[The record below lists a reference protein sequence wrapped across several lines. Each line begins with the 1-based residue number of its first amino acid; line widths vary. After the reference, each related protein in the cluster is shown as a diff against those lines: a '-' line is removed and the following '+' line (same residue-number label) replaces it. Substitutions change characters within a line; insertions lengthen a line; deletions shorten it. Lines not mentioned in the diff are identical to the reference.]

1 MKKRNT
7 FHKVARQ
14 TGCALDWD
22 RYRQCKN
29 QVKDKLNEAER
40 KFVHK
45 KIHNS
50 NNNNNSLW
58 KIIRDCIPKKE
69 TSYPSYSRNVSVL
82 ANEFNEFFTSVGA
95 KASADSRAMVTT
107 RNPQTIL
114 SITQSEPCAEVEKF
128 RFHPVSYDVV
138 RKIVNLCPSNKAPG
152 PDKVPM
158 SLIKDALPFILQPLT
173 NIINSSFRECMFPSA
188 WKSSEVIPLLK
199 EGDHK
204 IANNNRPIS
213 LLPTVS
219 KICERVA
226 LDQLTD
232 YMTHKKCLS
241 EHQSGNRKM
250 HSTETLNLLITEKI
264 LKSMD
269 DKELVAIVL
278 LDLSKAFD
286 SIDHALLLEKLKMLN
301 VSDEAICWFK
311 SYLTDRKQA
320 VRTGSKISEKRKIT
334 HGVPQGS
341 ILGPILFNVYINDLP
356 MAPEAGSL
364 KSFVDDSKLFLSFS
378 INEANSVVNKLN
390 KDLQR
395 VVAWCSLNSLLINP
409 DKTKLIVFGTHYMLK
424 QIPANFH
431 ISLLGKNIFPVSSAT
446 DLGVTLDSGLKYGE
460 HTSRLVSSCMA
471 SLCQIN
477 RAKYIFDEETLV
489 RMINAL
495 VFSKLYYCSTIWS
508 NTSKKNIAKLQK
520 VQNFAARIV
529 SGKKKFDHITPSL
542 IQLKWLPVSY
552 MLRFRDTVMAFKCI
566 RGMAPPYLCR
576 MFETRSQIHN
586 LNTRTNGK
594 LDVPLYRTM
603 TGQRSFSYRAV
614 SIWNSL
620 PELLKDDNLSLQQFK
635 SELKSLLFLEFI
647 EDQK

>member
-1 MKKRNT
+1 
-7 FHKVARQ
+7 
-14 TGCALDWD
+14 
-22 RYRQCKN
+22 
-29 QVKDKLNEAER
+29 
-40 KFVHK
+40 
-45 KIHNS
+45 
-50 NNNNNSLW
+50 
-58 KIIRDCIPKKE
+58 
-69 TSYPSYSRNVSVL
+69 
-82 ANEFNEFFTSVGA
+82 
-95 KASADSRAMVTT
+95 MVTT

-199 EGDHK
+199 EGDHE

-320 VRTGSKISEKRKIT
+320 VRIGSKISEKRKIT

-364 KSFVDDSKLFLSFS
+364 KSFVDDSKLFFSFS

-424 QIPANFH
+424 QIPE
-431 ISLLGKNIFPVSSAT
+431 KFPHLSV
-446 DLGVTLDSGLKYGE
+446 
-460 HTSRLVSSCMA
+460 
-471 SLCQIN
+471 
-477 RAKYIFDEETLV
+477 
-489 RMINAL
+489 
-495 VFSKLYYCSTIWS
+495 
-508 NTSKKNIAKLQK
+508 
-520 VQNFAARIV
+520 
-529 SGKKKFDHITPSL
+529 GKKHFS
-542 IQLKWLPVSY
+542 
-552 MLRFRDTVMAFKCI
+552 CI
-566 RGMAPPYLCR
+566 LGH
-576 MFETRSQIHN
+576 RS
-586 LNTRTNGK
+586 GCY
-594 LDVPLYRTM
+594 V
-603 TGQRSFSYRAV
+603 GQWSK
-614 SIWNSL
+614 IW
-620 PELLKDDNLSLQQFK
+620 
-635 SELKSLLFLEFI
+635 
-647 EDQK
+647 